1 MSHIL
6 QYKTSLL
13 ELKDIL
19 KHFKE
24 KGLTKDYLEV
34 VLKKLIP
41 NLDGDL
47 KIGWNIS
54 EKGYS
59 AAKFVPKTR
68 TLIFSLKKINEW
80 LDNNTRDFLEKL
92 QTSDP
97 NILRSYFF
105 LFLLTHEVEHSYQ
118 YLIGEGIIEVPS
130 PTIKAAYQKLF
141 GLMKPSNTIIPR
153 PIKQTRR
160 AISLLLYKTKENG
173 LVLERNANIESTDL
187 ICRCAF
193 YNEREDIYNLFIDM
207 RNLFRTQGYIKST
220 KGSIEETFE
229 EIFMHDKYKK
239 IRQEI
244 DLDEIDRLRYGLN
257 ISEETRKRILRKN

>member
-41 NLDGDL
+41 NLNGDL

-59 AAKFVPKTR
+59 RAKFIPKTR
-68 TLIFSLKKINEW
+68 TIIFSLEKINEW
-80 LDNNTRDFLEKL
+80 LDNNTCDFLEKL
-92 QTSDP
+92 ETSDV
-97 NILRSYFF
+97 NTLRSYML

-130 PTIKAAYQKLF
+130 PLIKDTYQTLF
-141 GLMKPSNTIIPR
+141 ALMTPLDYIIPR

-160 AISLLLYKTKENG
+160 MISLILYKQKENE

-187 ICRCAF
+187 ISRCAF

-207 RNLFRTQGYIKST
+207 RNLFLIQGYVKDAR
-220 KGSIEETFE
+220 GSIEETFE
-229 EIFMHDKYKK
+229 KIFMYDKYKK

-257 ISEETRKRILRKN
+257 ISEETRKRILSKN

>member
-1 MSHIL
+1 MH
-6 QYKTSLL
+6 
-13 ELKDIL
+13 
-19 KHFKE
+19 
-24 KGLTKDYLEV
+24 
-34 VLKKLIP
+34 
-41 NLDGDL
+41 
-47 KIGWNIS
+47 
-54 EKGYS
+54 
-59 AAKFVPKTR
+59 
-68 TLIFSLKKINEW
+68 KKI
-80 LDNNTRDFLEKL
+80 K
-92 QTSDP
+92 
-97 NILRSYFF
+97 ILSIILLGIGIISFFIFF
-105 LFLLTHEVEHSYQ
+105 LFCD
-118 YLIGEGIIEVPS
+118 
-130 PTIKAAYQKLF
+130 
-141 GLMKPSNTIIPR
+141 
-153 PIKQTRR
+153 
-160 AISLLLYKTKENG
+160 KTKENG